1 MGYNVPNVTVDNV
14 SFGPGVLYAG
24 ACGVCPITDIGAV
37 RSGAE
42 LVITREKIML
52 EQGSPYQ
59 LIVQH
64 VIRETVVLNV
74 TGVEWNFTNLVR
86 GLGAGELDEG
96 PVSDKGDA
104 QPFKKF
110 RFGGDMGISNLSL
123 CYRHHMAEG
132 DEVWVKLWCAQGNG
146 EITVNWGDNYHEFPF
161 SFTAIQPNPLTPW
174 HDDPH
179 AANVGATL
187 AEKEHLCEV
196 YREIR

>member
-1 MGYNVPNVTVDNV
+1 MGYNVPAVTVDNV
-14 SFGPGVLYAG
+14 SFGPGVLFAG

-42 LVITREKIML
+42 LIITREKIML

-64 VIRETVVLNV
+64 VIRETVQLNV

-86 GLGAGELDEG
+86 GLGAGELDEDG
-96 PVSDKGDA
+96 PPATYKR
-104 QPFKKF
+104 F

-161 SFTAIQPNPLTPW
+161 SFTAIQPNPLVAW
-174 HDDPH
+174 HDDIHDP
-179 AANVGATL
+179 AGVL
-187 AEKEHLCEV
+187 ADKEHLCEV
-196 YREIR
+196 YREIV

>member
-1 MGYNVPNVTVDNV
+1 MGYNVPQVTVDNV
-14 SFGPGVLYAG
+14 SFGPGVLFAG
-24 ACGVCPITDIGAV
+24 ACGVCPTTDIGAV

-74 TGVEWNFTNLVR
+74 TGVEWNFENLVR
-86 GLGAGELDEG
+86 GLGAGELSEDG
-96 PVSDKGDA
+96 PPA
-104 QPFKKF
+104 TYKKF

-161 SFTAIQPNPLTPW
+161 SFTAIQPNPLTAW
-174 HDDPH
+174 WDDIHDP
-179 AANVGATL
+179 AGVLGA
-187 AEKEHLCEV
+187 KEHLCEI
-196 YREIR
+196 YREIV